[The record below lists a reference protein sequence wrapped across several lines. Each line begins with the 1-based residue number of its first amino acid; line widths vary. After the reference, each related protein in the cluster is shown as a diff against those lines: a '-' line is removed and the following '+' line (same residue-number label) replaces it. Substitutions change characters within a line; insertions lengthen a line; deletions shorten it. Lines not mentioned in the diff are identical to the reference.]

1 MASTSL
7 LGLPPIPTELK
18 PIVPFLQRAQE
29 IKKQDPIIAYWCAY
43 YAAQVGISLK
53 ARDAASRDVL
63 LGLLGTLES
72 MKSEIGANDAI
83 DMEAVSSAYVENF
96 ALKVFASADNEDR
109 AGRASK
115 ATAKKFLAAANFL
128 EILKT
133 FPKKDV
139 ADSNEEKIK
148 YAKWKAADI
157 AKAFREGRKPAP
169 GPPGWSE
176 DQELRQLQAE
186 VRAEEAT
193 DGMFP
198 YVPHIPSVPSQAPSS
213 YSASSSPPRSSP
225 QNIPRPHA
233 KWTEEGDGPSETW
246 STAATPGLSEAP
258 STDFGSVP
266 PSAGS
271 IRSSHSRG
279 SSTGSTSTIG
289 SRGMAVDPKS
299 GSPPKSAIKSSSG
312 SPDSDKRV
320 HWSDPSS
327 PAPPPSFI
335 PPQAPSSSP
344 PGEYLGPQSIYGPP
358 QPNVPLP
365 PPVPP
370 HPPTHHSTSTTS
382 PVFVNPI
389 PPVQPS
395 PPRGPPVYGN
405 PVAPQPTVPFE
416 LTPSIISK
424 VQKHCRF
431 AISSLDYEDAE
442 QARRE
447 LRAALALL
455 EQ

>member
-7 LGLPPIPTELK
+7 LGLPPIPAELK
-18 PIVPFLQRAQE
+18 GIIPYLQRAQE
-29 IKKQDPIIAYWCAY
+29 LKKQDPIVSYWCAY
-43 YAAQVGISLK
+43 YAAQIGISLK

-63 LGLLGTLES
+63 LGLLGTLEA
-72 MKSEIGANDAI
+72 MKTAIGPNDAI
-83 DMEAVSSAYVENF
+83 DVESVSSAYVENF

-109 AGRASK
+109 DGHASK

-139 ADSNEEKIK
+139 SESNEEKIK

-186 VRAEEAT
+186 VRAEEAANAMLT
-193 DGMFP
+193 D
-198 YVPHIPSVPSQAPSS
+198 VPQIPSVPSSHPS
-213 YSASSSPPRSSP
+213 SSSPPRSSP
-225 QNIPRPHA
+225 QNIPPRPHP
-233 KWTEEGDGPSETW
+233 KWKEQGDGPSETW
-246 STAATPGLSEAP
+246 STAATPGLSETP
-258 STDFGSVP
+258 SMDFGFP
-266 PSAGS
+266 PTSAGS
-271 IRSSHSRG
+271 IKSSHSRG
-279 SSTGSTSTIG
+279 SSTSSTNTIG
-289 SRGMAVDPKS
+289 SRGMAVDHRS

-327 PAPPPSFI
+327 PAPPFI
-335 PPQAPSSSP
+335 PPPPPHAPSSSP

-358 QPNVPLP
+358 QSPHAPPLP
-365 PPVPP
+365 PALPP
-370 HPPTHHSTSTTS
+370 HPPTSSS
-382 PVFVNPI
+382 PTLAPI
-389 PPVQPS
+389 PPIHPA
-395 PPRGPPVYGN
+395 PPQGPPVYGN
-405 PVAPQPTVPFE
+405 PVAPPQSVPIE
-416 LTPSIISK
+416 LTPALITK
-424 VQKHCRF
+424 VQRHCRF

-442 QARRE
+442 QARKE

-455 EQ
+455 ES